1 MKLSELLAQHVFESC
16 EYDLDRFATPTMA
29 PRVVTEEVIKCLV
42 YTLAID
48 PDARS
53 LFNMMVRQT
62 EVCDRMGG

>member
-1 MKLSELLAQHVFESC
+1 MKLSELVTQHVFESC
-16 EYDLDRFATPTMA
+16 EYDLDRFATPTMD

-62 EVCDRMGG
+62 EVCDRMGE